1 MSERRF
7 PRRMFGS
14 VIVALF
20 CAAAGVAADE
30 SLILPFAANGI
41 SRGETFVVLQGDDVW
56 MDIAALSGA
65 GVDVGS
71 AGERIAREGR
81 QLVSLRSLAPLVSY
95 EVDLVALELRIQ
107 ADPSMLGLMK
117 FTKES
122 NRPAG
127 LEVLASQG
135 GFLNYRATLQ
145 SFDDVTGFVDGGWS
159 LRGHLLYSSAL
170 LDLDGDFR
178 RGTTNL
184 IVDQPGRMR
193 RITFGDAF
201 ARTDQLGGNA
211 QVGGVTVSRE
221 FLLDPYFVRYPSLD
235 FAGSIATPSTVE
247 VYINGALVDRRELP
261 PGRFEIDNVAVPSGR
276 GSATVL
282 IRDAFGGERIIAEP
296 YYASSLVLEEGLSEY
311 SYSLGALRKNESTE
325 SFDYGNPALIASHR
339 WGITDRITAGY
350 RAEGTEDLWSAGA
363 SVAARFLIGE
373 VAVLAGASEA
383 DGVHGT
389 ALTARYAYV
398 TRSYSAAVSW
408 MRMSDTYATISL
420 APELDRSTERV
431 DFLGSLRLGR
441 LDLSLHG
448 SLETRR
454 DFEGIDRIALLATWP
469 IAARAT
475 VFTSAGMIATEG
487 ERSPELSVGLT
498 WNLGFLRSAALRF
511 DDRNDRSALH
521 VSVQQNLAREPG
533 WGYRLDGSLTE
544 DDDSSSVLLQRQTD
558 DVLLEVSAN
567 PSVGSDAVNVSAA
580 GGLAWGGGRVHLM
593 RAGQQ
598 SYAVVRIPGVAGVR
612 VYVSNLEAGRT
623 DANGEIVVTDLVPYY
638 GNRIR
643 IEDADIPMNYRVD
656 DTERIIAPPLRGGV
670 VVEFDVAP
678 ATSVG
683 GIVVIQQPDGS
694 IRIPATG
701 ELRLRSTSGEMAT
714 SPLGRGAEF
723 YFEDIAPGPWDA
735 EVVDEKGICR
745 MTLHIS
751 PSDQPMQDVGTV
763 TCKEVAP

>member
-7 PRRMFGS
+7 PWRVFGS
-14 VIVALF
+14 LIVAVL
-20 CAAAGVAADE
+20 CSAAGAAAEE
-30 SLILPFAANGI
+30 SLILPFVANGVR
-41 SRGETFVVLQGDDVW
+41 RGEAFVVLSDDDVW

-65 GVDVGS
+65 GINVGS
-71 AGERIAREGR
+71 AGERAAREGR

-95 EVDLVALELRIQ
+95 EVDLGALELRIQ
-107 ADPSMLGLMK
+107 ADPSMLGVTTI
-117 FTKES
+117 TKES
-122 NRPAG
+122 NRPAD
-127 LEVLASQG
+127 LEVLASRG

-145 SFDDVTGFVDGGWS
+145 SFDDVSGFVDGGWS
-159 LRGHLLYSSAL
+159 LGGHLVYSSAL
-170 LDLDGDFR
+170 LDPDGDFR

-193 RITFGDAF
+193 RVTFGDAF

-211 QVGGVTVSRE
+211 QIGGVTLSRE

-261 PGRFEIDNVAVPSGR
+261 PGRFEIDKVAVPAGR
-276 GSATVL
+276 GAATVL

-296 YYASSLVLEEGLSEY
+296 YYASSLVLDKGLSEY
-311 SYSLGALRKNESTE
+311 SYSLGALRENESTE
-325 SFDYGNPALIASHR
+325 SFDYGEPAFIAAHR
-339 WGITDRITAGY
+339 WGVTDRFTVGY

-363 SVAARFLIGE
+363 SVATRFLLGE
-373 VAVLAGASEA
+373 VAVHGGASEA
-383 DGVHGT
+383 NGAQGT
-389 ALTARYAYV
+389 AFAARYAFI

-408 MRMSDTYATISL
+408 MRMSEEYATLSL
-420 APELDRSTERV
+420 APEIDRTTERV
-431 DFLGSLRLGR
+431 DLLTSLRVGR

-448 SLETRR
+448 SVETRR
-454 DFEGIDRIALLATWP
+454 DFEGTDRIALLATWP

-475 VFTSAGMIATEG
+475 VFTSAGVSETDG
-487 ERSPELSVGLT
+487 DRSPELSVGLT
-498 WNLGFLRSAALRF
+498 WNLGFLRSAGIRF
-511 DDRNDRSALH
+511 DDRDDRSALN

-533 WGYRLDGSLTE
+533 WGYRLDGSVNE

-567 PSVGSDAVNVSAA
+567 PSVGSDAVNISAA

-593 RAGQQ
+593 RAAQQ
-598 SYAVVRIPGVAGVR
+598 SYAIVRIPGVEGVR

-623 DANGEIVVTDLVPYY
+623 DAKGELVVTDLVPYY

-670 VVEFDVAP
+670 VVEFNVVP

-683 GIVVIQQPDGS
+683 GIVVIAQPDGS

-701 ELRLRSTSGEMAT
+701 ELRLESSSGARAV

-723 YFEDIAPGPWDA
+723 YFEDIAPGAYDA

-745 MTLHIS
+745 MTLRIHS
-751 PSDQPMQDVGTV
+751 SDQPMQDVGTV
-763 TCKEVAP
+763 TCKGVAP